1 MKVNHRMRSRDAKIL
16 ACNAAAVVIAVAIAV
31 TAGLRFSGDKH
42 PVTVPRLAA
51 DAGHRPSVVDP
62 DPPVMP
68 YLGVYEPSSP
78 SSFTGVT
85 DFAGLI
91 SRRPN
96 IAVYYSSWGEP
107 FQTGFAQ
114 SAHANGATPMVQI
127 EPAGVNLAAIAD
139 GSYDRY
145 LNEYASAVRQFGAPV
160 ILAFG
165 HEMNADWYGWGYQR
179 TSPAVFVQAWRHIH
193 DLFAADGARNVK
205 WLWAVNVTGSPS
217 VSSDIRQWW
226 PGSRYVTWVGVEGH
240 YYDAAVKFPRLFGAT
255 LGQVGAFT
263 RDPILVSEAGIA
275 PNVSPE
281 RITDLF
287 SGAQSSGLIGVV
299 WFDEAGRNISV
310 VDDPAALSA
319 LRSAVGTYTR
329 LTPVPL
335 PKTSARRFASDGSVV
350 LTESTSVRSTST
362 TNTLADG
369 PRSARTTPSGSMS
382 MLRPIPVGARVGFSS
397 GSGTW
402 PAAAIHTVFS
412 IARARSSVTQCSSL
426 NSPACHAA
434 LTVTSGAPSA
444 ASARVSSGNRMS

>member
-1 MKVNHRMRSRDAKIL
+1 MKLGMNHLMRSRDAKIL
-16 ACNAAAVVIAVAIAV
+16 AYNAAAVVIALAIAV
-31 TAGLRFSGDKH
+31 TAGVHFSRDKH
-42 PVTVPRLAA
+42 PVPRPN
-51 DAGHRPSVVDP
+51 AGSRLSAIDPSLP
-62 DPPVMP
+62 QMP
-68 YLGVYEPSSP
+68 YLGVYEPPSP
-78 SSFTGVT
+78 SSFAGVT
-85 DFAGLI
+85 VFAGMI
-91 SRRPN
+91 DRRPN
-96 IAVYYSSWGEP
+96 IAVYYSSWSEP
-107 FQTGFAQ
+107 FQTGFAR
-114 SAHANGATPMVQI
+114 SADANGATPMVQI
-127 EPAGVNLAAIAD
+127 DPAGISLAAIAD

-165 HEMNADWYGWGYQR
+165 HEMNAHWYGWGYQR

-240 YYDAAVKFPRLFGAT
+240 YYDAAVTFPQLFGAT
-255 LGQVGAFT
+255 LGQVRAFT
-263 RDPILVSEAGIA
+263 GDPILVSEAGIA

-287 SGAQSSGLIGVV
+287 SGAQRRGLIGVV

-310 VDDPAALSA
+310 VDHPAALSA

-329 LTPVPL
+329 LTSAPL

-350 LTESTSVRSTST
+350 LTESTSVRSAST

-382 MLRPIPVGARVGFSS
+382 MLRPMPVGARVGFSR

-434 LTVTSGAPSA
+434 LTVTSGAPPTT
-444 ASARVSSGNRMS
+444 SARVNSGNRMS